1 MCGGFGLNPGLPGLI
16 MDLVM
21 PQRLVIAHFHRMHS
35 ELIYKDC
42 VDIFDPL
49 ADQDDVKGEL
59 GSC

>member
-1 MCGGFGLNPGLPGLI
+1 MCGGLGFNPGLSGLI

-21 PQRLVIAHFHRMHS
+21 PQTLVLAHFHRMHS

-42 VDIFDPL
+42 VHIFDPL
-49 ADQDDVKGEL
+49 AEQDDVKGDL